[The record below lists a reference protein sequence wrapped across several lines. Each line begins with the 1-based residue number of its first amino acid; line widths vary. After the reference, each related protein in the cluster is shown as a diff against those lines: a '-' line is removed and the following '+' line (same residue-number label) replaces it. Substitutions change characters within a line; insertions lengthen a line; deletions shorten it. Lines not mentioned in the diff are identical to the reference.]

1 VRVALTCDGCERRI
15 ESEQV
20 EAVEAQARAEGW
32 LCTPDAWSRQ
42 HDPVVACGPG
52 CVEKARGKVKH
63 RVAVRV
69 ASALEAELKGLDAV
83 HIVRVP

>member
-1 VRVALTCDGCERRI
+1 
-15 ESEQV
+15 
-20 EAVEAQARAEGW
+20 
-32 LCTPDAWSRQ
+32 
-42 HDPVVACGPG
+42 
-52 CVEKARGKVKH
+52 VEKARGKVKH